1 MFLLES
7 VGVEIAF
14 QRFKIIV
21 LELKAYILGP
31 PHRKQMRPAIQ
42 KDNEVKYGSFCLFFF
57 VILSGIDYFNFSSI
71 SEKLQRYRWLQ
82 FYKIFTLSWS
92 EHQFQVKSLFA
103 WIRNW
108 AFFLNDLQIGLRRS
122 CSQRTYIISCI
133 HIYDG
138 FDGVSQ
144 LENPILDDE
153 KVNI

>member
-31 PHRKQMRPAIQ
+31 PHRKWMRPAIQ
-42 KDNEVKYGSFCLFFF
+42 KDNEVK
-57 VILSGIDYFNFSSI
+57 
-71 SEKLQRYRWLQ
+71 
-82 FYKIFTLSWS
+82 
-92 EHQFQVKSLFA
+92 H
-103 WIRNW
+103 
-108 AFFLNDLQIGLRRS
+108 
-122 CSQRTYIISCI
+122 
-133 HIYDG
+133 DG
-138 FDGVSQ
+138 FGGESQ

>member
-1 MFLLES
+1 
-7 VGVEIAF
+7 
-14 QRFKIIV
+14 
-21 LELKAYILGP
+21 
-31 PHRKQMRPAIQ
+31 MRPAIQ
-42 KDNEVKYGSFCLFFF
+42 KDNEVKYDSFCLFFF

-82 FYKIFTLSWS
+82 FYKIFTLSSWS
-92 EHQFQVKSLFA
+92 EPPVLGQILGSLT
-103 WIRNW
+103 ICLDSELG
-108 AFFLNDLQIGLRRS
+108 FLNDLQIGLRRS

-138 FDGVSQ
+138 FYGASQ